1 MKPDA
6 SLQTTVFSR
15 VPCFLI
21 LLLVLGCMSRF
32 YLLGHESLWLDEAA
46 SVKLADKIG
55 RLHIERVMF
64 FSKWPASHPPV
75 YYAALYYWM
84 KLFGASEA
92 ALRALSVVFGV
103 LVIVLTYYVGGK
115 CISKETGMVASLLL
129 LVNPVAVYYSQE
141 ARMYTITP
149 ALVLVSTYFCHKL
162 LSDRRMKHFALYVC
176 ASTLLIYTDYLG
188 TLMLAMHAL
197 FALIRFVSTRDR
209 KSLRV
214 IIIAYVAI
222 VVLYIPWLP
231 NALVRH
237 NWGLISWMQPPSLSE
252 AVSVALNLL
261 GVGFAGPNAAVNVTG
276 GSLQSI
282 LYAMLG
288 IWGGVFF
295 VIGLVVSLR
304 EKTSFRALL
313 AMLCFMPLV
322 MILISLT
329 IVPIFNLRQASV
341 YLPEMELVLAVG
353 FLAAARGI
361 RARLAWLPSR
371 AAWLPLMLPLLL
383 ASCGGV
389 YRVYSLDTK
398 ENWREV
404 ARDMEQMP
412 ADRPIYICHFFM
424 TTPFNYYYR
433 GSAEV
438 TGLKLDDAP
447 LLGDTAS
454 VEELTLIVSHIDPAR
469 VLEEIEQ
476 DFRVREERPYR
487 GASVY
492 LLKRNR
498 NGNPSG

>member
-1 MKPDA
+1 
-6 SLQTTVFSR
+6 
-15 VPCFLI
+15 
-21 LLLVLGCMSRF
+21 
-32 YLLGHESLWLDEAA
+32 
-46 SVKLADKIG
+46 
-55 RLHIERVMF
+55 
-64 FSKWPASHPPV
+64 
-75 YYAALYYWM
+75 
-84 KLFGASEA
+84 
-92 ALRALSVVFGV
+92 
-103 LVIVLTYYVGGK
+103 
-115 CISKETGMVASLLL
+115 
-129 LVNPVAVYYSQE
+129 
-141 ARMYTITP
+141 
-149 ALVLVSTYFCHKL
+149 
-162 LSDRRMKHFALYVC
+162 
-176 ASTLLIYTDYLG
+176 
-188 TLMLAMHAL
+188 
-197 FALIRFVSTRDR
+197 
-209 KSLRV
+209 
-214 IIIAYVAI
+214 
-222 VVLYIPWLP
+222 
-231 NALVRH
+231 
-237 NWGLISWMQPPSLSE
+237 
-252 AVSVALNLL
+252 
-261 GVGFAGPNAAVNVTG
+261 
-276 GSLQSI
+276 
-282 LYAMLG
+282 
-288 IWGGVFF
+288 
-295 VIGLVVSLR
+295 
-304 EKTSFRALL
+304 
-313 AMLCFMPLV
+313 MLCFMPLV